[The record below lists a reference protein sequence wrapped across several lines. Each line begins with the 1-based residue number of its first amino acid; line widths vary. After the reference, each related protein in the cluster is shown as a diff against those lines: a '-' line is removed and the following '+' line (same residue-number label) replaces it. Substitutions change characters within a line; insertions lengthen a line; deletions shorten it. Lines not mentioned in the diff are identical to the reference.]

1 MLLSVATY
9 FTGRPNNYLQK
20 LAEEALTFNRPL
32 EPNGST
38 VSLVQFA
45 ANLSKFGQTVGRS
58 RAWKYS
64 AWRLVHVSYEA
75 AVLCIRPSGRPSTE
89 KEHLAKRVAQHNPAK
104 SLRLGW
110 EKFPCE
116 IR

>member
-1 MLLSVATY
+1 MYT
-9 FTGRPNNYLQK
+9 
-20 LAEEALTFNRPL
+20 
-32 EPNGST
+32 
-38 VSLVQFA
+38 
-45 ANLSKFGQTVGRS
+45 SKW
-58 RAWKYS
+58 APS
-64 AWRLVHVSYEA
+64 A
-75 AVLCIRPSGRPSTE
+75 E